1 MFFMG
6 RVDKKIALVTGA
18 AQGLGAAISIMLANE
33 GAKVALSDINIEGAR
48 EVANGINADHPDNAI
63 ALEQDVVDEAGWQR
77 VLGQVQAD
85 FGGLK

>member
-1 MFFMG
+1 MFFVG

-48 EVANGINADHPDNAI
+48 EVASGINDDHADRAI
-63 ALEQDVVDEAGWQR
+63 ALEQDVADEAGWQR
-77 VLGQVQAD
+77 VLARIIHEPVA
-85 FGGLK
+85 